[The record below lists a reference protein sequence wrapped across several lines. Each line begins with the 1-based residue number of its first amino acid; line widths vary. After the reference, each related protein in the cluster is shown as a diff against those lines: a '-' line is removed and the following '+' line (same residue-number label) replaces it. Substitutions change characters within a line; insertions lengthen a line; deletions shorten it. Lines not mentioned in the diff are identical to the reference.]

1 MLVGGPGGSLNR
13 SFRESVQTFVDE
25 LSLSLRPM
33 ISQDVLF
40 RNSCLFLIVLLAF
53 MVRILPLR
61 WGSYLSEFDPF
72 YHYRCT
78 RFLIENGFPN
88 FFTWRDTKSWYPYGR
103 EVALTTPPGLPFSGA
118 ILFLLLRILGFQ
130 VSVLDVC
137 IFFPPVIGALT
148 CVVMYYLA
156 KYVGGEEAGLFAALF
171 LAINPAYIS
180 RTYLG
185 FYKHE
190 TIGVFAILLVS
201 FFYLRS
207 LEENQSN
214 IRGICYA
221 VAGGLSLGFL
231 HASWTASYYAMDLV
245 AVFTALLV
253 MLKRYN
259 PRVLISYAIVM
270 LLSLLIAIQI
280 PRPGLSAYKSI
291 ATIPVYA
298 VMLLLLS
305 YEASRRV
312 ESRRFRV
319 FVISL
324 AVLLVSISCYWLISF
339 GTRFSLRELSVLN
352 PFARLD
358 MPIVES
364 VAEHRPATWAA
375 FYYEFGLLLFL
386 APLGF
391 YFTMRRRTN
400 ADIFLTLF
408 GLTSMYFAASMVRLT
423 LIMAPAFCMLGGF
436 ASSEIL
442 KPFAD
447 IARGTTFFSRRKTR
461 FVPRVGSEFGVLAF
475 ILLLLIIFP
484 TLWRGVDSAYQ
495 PATIA
500 TSSIPIREGYGD
512 WLESLTWM
520 SDNLNASSVVAAWWD
535 YGYWITDV
543 ANKTTLID
551 NSTINSTQISQVALM
566 FLSNETRALSILQ
579 RYGATHVVVFTT
591 IPLAQQLRQAIYFG
605 DEVKWT
611 WMAEIAGL
619 NRSEIEDPN
628 PRLAGIP
635 MPKVDL
641 VLSILIY
648 YGIYREYVSYG
659 GIPVP
664 KHFELV
670 HASSNNLVLV
680 YKIKYV

>member
-1 MLVGGPGGSLNR
+1 VGGSDSSLYKGLR
-13 SFRESVQTFVDE
+13 GSVQAFVDE
-25 LSLSLRPM
+25 FRSSLRPM
-33 ISQDVLF
+33 ISQGVLF

-53 MVRILPLR
+53 TVRILPLR

-78 RFLIENGFPN
+78 RFLIENGFPD
-88 FFTWRDTKSWYPYGR
+88 FFTWHDAKSWYPYGR
-103 EVALTTPPGLPFSGA
+103 EVALTTSPGLPFSGA
-118 ILFLLLRILGFQ
+118 VLFLLLRILGFQ

-137 IFFPPVIGALT
+137 IFFPPIIGALT
-148 CVVMYYLA
+148 CIVIYYLG

-171 LAINPAYIS
+171 LALNPAYIS

-190 TIGVFAILLVS
+190 TVGVFTMLLFS
-201 FFYLRS
+201 FFWLRS
-207 LEENQSN
+207 LEEAHSN
-214 IRGICYA
+214 TRSVCYA
-221 VAGGLSLGFL
+221 AAAGLSLGFL
-231 HASWTASYYAMDLV
+231 HASWRASYYAMDLA
-245 AVFTALLV
+245 AVFTVILV
-253 MLKRYN
+253 LLKRYN
-259 PRVLISYAIVM
+259 RRVLISYTIMM
-270 LLSLLIAIQI
+270 LLSLLIAVQI

-312 ESRRFRV
+312 ELRRFKI
-319 FVISL
+319 FVIAL
-324 AVLLVSISCYWLISF
+324 AVLLVSVAGYWSLSSAAL
-339 GTRFSLRELSVLN
+339 FSLRELSVLN

-358 MPIVES
+358 MPIVQS

-375 FYYEFGLLLFL
+375 FYYEFGLLSFL

-391 YFTMRRRTN
+391 YFTVRRRTN
-400 ADIFLTLF
+400 ADIFLTFF

-423 LIMAPAFCMLGGF
+423 LIMAPAFCMLGGL

-484 TLWRGVDSAYQ
+484 TVWRGVDSAYQ
-495 PATIA
+495 PVTIA

-512 WLESLTWM
+512 WLEALTWM
-520 SDNLNASSVVAAWWD
+520 SDNLNSSSVVAAWWD
-535 YGYWITDV
+535 YGYWITDI

-551 NSTINSTQISQVALM
+551 NSTINSTQIAQVALM
-566 FLSNETRALSILQ
+566 FLSNETQALPILQ
-579 RYGATHVVVFTT
+579 KYGATHVVVFTT
-591 IPLAQQLRQAIYFG
+591 ISLAQRFRQSIYFG
-605 DEVKWT
+605 EEVKWT

-619 NRSEIEDPN
+619 NRSEIEDPS

-635 MPKVDL
+635 MPKADL

-648 YGIYREYVSYG
+648 YGIYREYVAYG

-664 KHFELV
+664 KHFELA
-670 HASSNNLVLV
+670 HASANDLVFV
-680 YKIKYV
+680 YRIRYE

>member
-1 MLVGGPGGSLNR
+1 M
-13 SFRESVQTFVDE
+13 
-25 LSLSLRPM
+25 
-33 ISQDVLF
+33 
-40 RNSCLFLIVLLAF
+40 
-53 MVRILPLR
+53 
-61 WGSYLSEFDPF
+61 
-72 YHYRCT
+72 
-78 RFLIENGFPN
+78 
-88 FFTWRDTKSWYPYGR
+88 
-103 EVALTTPPGLPFSGA
+103 
-118 ILFLLLRILGFQ
+118 LLRILGLQ

-137 IFFPPVIGALT
+137 IFFPPIIGALT
-148 CVVMYYLA
+148 CVVIYYLG

-171 LAINPAYIS
+171 LALNPAYIS

-207 LEENQSN
+207 LEEGRSN
-214 IRGICYA
+214 IGSACYA
-221 VAGGLSLGFL
+221 TASGISLGFL
-231 HASWTASYYAMDLV
+231 HASWGASYYVMDLV

-259 PRVLISYAIVM
+259 PRVLVSYVIM
-270 LLSLLIAIQI
+270 MSLSLLIAIQI
-280 PRPGLSAYKSI
+280 PRPGLSVCWSI

-298 VMLLLLS
+298 VIFLLLS

-312 ESRRFRV
+312 QSKEFRF
-319 FVISL
+319 FIICL
-324 AVLLVSISCYWLISF
+324 AVLLISAAGYWLISF
-339 GTRFSLRELSVLN
+339 GAQFSLRLLSVLN

-358 MPIVES
+358 MPIVQS

-375 FYYEFGLLLFL
+375 FYYEFGLLSFL

-400 ADIFLTLF
+400 SDIFLTLF

-423 LIMAPAFCMLGGF
+423 LIMAPAFCMLGGL
-436 ASSEIL
+436 ASSEVL

-484 TLWRGVDSAYQ
+484 TVWRGVDSAYQ
-495 PATIA
+495 PVTIA

-512 WLESLTWM
+512 WLEALTWM
-520 SDNLNASSVVAAWWD
+520 SDNLNSSSVVVAWWD
-535 YGYWITDV
+535 YGYWITDI

-551 NSTINSTQISQVALM
+551 NSTINSTQIAQVALM
-566 FLSNETRALSILQ
+566 FLSNETQALPILR

-591 IPLAQQLRQAIYFG
+591 IPLAQKFRQSIYFG
-605 DEVKWT
+605 EEVKWT

-619 NRSEIEDPN
+619 NRSEIEDPY
-628 PRLAGIP
+628 PQLAGIP
-635 MPKVDL
+635 MPKAEL
-641 VLSILIY
+641 VLSTLIY
-648 YGIYREYVSYG
+648 YGIYRQYVAYG

-664 KHFELV
+664 KHFELS
-670 HASSNNLVLV
+670 HASSNDLVFV
-680 YKIKYV
+680 YRIRYE